1 MNPNDQMMQQ
11 MFKVQIAMMA
21 HVILSAYNVSIGE
34 EGRPPF
40 NQLSVAD
47 QDAVIKEVEFHL
59 ANPDAPVGAAHES
72 WVAQSVA
79 DGWRLGPAVDPVGKF
94 SPYIRPFDSLSK
106 TDQIKEHLF
115 RAVVKSV
122 TYTQNEAPAYHQR
135 MQLLGAAVS
144 RRFPDITDATEA
156 TALWNALT
164 EEERQAEVDKLV
176 AERDAIQAKNAARMD
191 RIKRTMTYFTMD
203 QDAWLALTEDERLAK
218 LDEYGEITGEGPWLS
233 PEEKVQAEAQKAAME
248 RIVNGPEGNPVAMM
262 SALADEVAAQ
272 SANDEP
278 QSIGDVV
285 AMDAVPAGDSNA
297 PL

>member
-135 MQLLGAAVS
+135 MQLLGAAVK
-144 RRFPDITDATEA
+144 RRFPDISDATEA
-156 TALWNALT
+156 TALWNTLT

-176 AERDAIQAKNAARMD
+176 AERDAIQAKNAARME
-191 RIKRTMTYFTMD
+191 RIKRCMEHFNMSHEVWNDMTEE
-203 QDAWLALTEDERLAK
+203 QRLRT
-218 LDEYGEITGEGPWLS
+218 LDEHGEITGEGPWLS
-233 PEEKVQAEAQKAAME
+233 PEEKAQAEAQK
-248 RIVNGPEGNPVAMM
+248 VAM
-262 SALADEVAAQ
+262 ARIANGQAPAQ
-272 SANDEP
+272 DAPVVSNESPVNDEP